1 MHYQKSKK
9 ILIYIFLFLII
20 GTLNNKN
27 LNNIKMPNIEK
38 ITVEGLDD
46 RNNKELTNNLNFLR
60 INNLFFLDKI
70 YISKIINS
78 NNLVEEYSIFKKY
91 PSSLYI
97 KIIKTKFLAQIKRN
111 DHFLLLGSN
120 GKFTKIKNI
129 KSEVPFIFGDFDN
142 KNFFNLLDAIDKTKF
157 NYGEIKNLFFFKS
170 GRWDIETN
178 SGILIKLPK
187 NNIKKSLEIYLSIL
201 NKGDHKKIKKI
212 DLRQRNQIIIDGK

>member
-70 YISKIINS
+70 YISKIISS